1 MWSKITSPLFLLK
14 NEHMKRREF
23 LGKSA
28 AVTLPALLSGYAVKA
43 LAEDSPLVKALIGS
57 EVNTDHVLVIIQ
69 LSGGNDGLNMVIPI
83 STHALYNAARS
94 NIAIPENKILKLN
107 GYDKTGLHPSMTGM
121 QNMYNDNKLKVIQAV
136 GYPQPNFSHFRATD
150 IWMTSSNSNQ
160 EVYTGWAGRFL
171 NHEYP
176 NFPNGYPN
184 ATMTDPLAIQIGS
197 TAALTTQGPSVNL
210 AMSIT
215 SASSFYQLI
224 NGTSD
229 PVPATKAGKELSFVR
244 NVAKQTRQYASTII
258 AASNK
263 VVNEPRATYPSN
275 NSLADQLKIVATL
288 IKGGLKTKVYMVSTG
303 GYDTHSLQT
312 TTTDTTVGNHAVLL
326 ARLSNAVKAFQ
337 DDLKILGIEDRVVG
351 MTFSEFGRRVK
362 SNSSVGTDHGAA
374 APMFV
379 FGKPVQGGMLGDN
392 PTIQAVATVN
402 DNVPMQYDFR
412 SVYSTILEKWF
423 CIPRSTVSTLF
434 PQNVNNTLQDLPLI
448 KGGACDITTPNL
460 SGSTLISNYP
470 NPFQNKTTIEFTT
483 EGGHTLIQIMD
494 STGRMLTTLL
504 DKEYPVGLTTKQSIQ
519 FDASHLPNGTY
530 YARFQ
535 NGATQQVRTMIKLR

>member
-1 MWSKITSPLFLLK
+1 
-14 NEHMKRREF
+14 MKRREF

-28 AVTLPALLSGYAVKA
+28 ALAIPALISGYSVKA
-43 LAEDSPLVKALIGS
+43 LSDDSPLIKALIGS
-57 EVNTDHVLVIIQ
+57 EVNNDHVLVIIQ

-83 STHALYNAARS
+83 STHNLYNAARA
-94 NIAIPENKILKLN
+94 NIAIPENKILRLN
-107 GYDKTGLHPSMTGM
+107 GYDKTGLHPSMTGL
-121 QNMYNDNKLKVIQAV
+121 QSLYNDTKLKVIQAV

-150 IWMTSSNSNQ
+150 IWMTSSNSTQ
-160 EVYTGWAGRFL
+160 EVYTGWAGRYL
-171 NHEYP
+171 NYEYP

-184 ATMTDPLAIQIGS
+184 DSMKDPLAIQIGS
-197 TAALTTQGPSVNL
+197 SASLTTQGPSVNL

-215 SASSFYQLI
+215 SATSFYQLI

-244 NVAKQTRQYASTII
+244 NVAKQTKQYASVIS
-258 AASNK
+258 AAAAKVTSNT
-263 VVNEPRATYPSN
+263 PRGLYPAN

-326 ARLSNAVKAFQ
+326 SRLSEGIKAFQ
-337 DDLKILGIEDRVVG
+337 DDLKILGVEDRVVG

-379 FGKPVQGGMLGDN
+379 FGKPVQGGMLGEN
-392 PTIQAVATVN
+392 PTIQAVAMVT

-412 SVYSTILEKWF
+412 SIYATLLEKWF
-423 CIPRSTVSTLF
+423 CLPKETVKTLF
-434 PQNVNNTLQDLPLI
+434 PQNINSTLQDLPLI
-448 KGGACDITTPNL
+448 NNGTCNASSPNL
-460 SGSTLISNYP
+460 SGETLITNYP
-470 NPFQNKTTIEFTT
+470 NPFSNSTKIEFKTS
-483 EGGHTLIQIMD
+483 GGHTLIQIMD
-494 STGRMLTTLL
+494 SIGRVISAFEKNYPEGISTT
-504 DKEYPVGLTTKQSIQ
+504 DFIP
-519 FDASHLPNGTY
+519 FDAEHLANGTY

-535 NGATQQVRTMIKLR
+535 NGTVQQVRTMMKIK